1 MSDLSTLDRARTERA
16 PTARAARIQ
25 RPSWRDSRLLVGI
38 LLVLASIALG
48 SYLVARADD
57 SVPMYAAAGPMTP
70 GQSLTE
76 SAVVRVDVRLSDG
89 VAGYLSAD
97 EPLPA
102 DRVLLRE
109 VRAGELVPLSAVG
122 TADEAALSQV
132 TIAVD
137 ATSAAALTA
146 GTVVD
151 VFVNLPVAGSV
162 RDEFAGPERLLER
175 VTVAA
180 VDTSGRGLG
189 SAGAGTAV
197 RIMVPVEQVPDLIA
211 AVDLQAKVT
220 VVPVPGA
227 VTRSGG

>member
-1 MSDLSTLDRARTERA
+1 
-16 PTARAARIQ
+16 
-25 RPSWRDSRLLVGI
+25 
-38 LLVLASIALG
+38 VLASVALG
-48 SYLVARADD
+48 SFLVARADD
-57 SVPMYAAAGPMTP
+57 SVPMYAAAGPLTP

-76 SAVVRVDVRLSDG
+76 SAVVRVDVRLADD
-89 VAGYLSAD
+89 VAGYLPAD

-102 DRVLLRE
+102 DSVLIRD
-109 VRAGELVPLSAVG
+109 VRPGELVPLSAVG
-122 TADEAALSQV
+122 TAEEAGLSQV

-137 ATSAAALTA
+137 PTSAAALTS

-162 RDEFAGPERLLER
+162 RDEFAGPELLLER
-175 VTVAA
+175 VSVVA
-180 VDTSGRGLG
+180 VDTTGRGLG
-189 SAGAGTAV
+189 TTGSGTAV
-197 RIMVPVEQVPDLIA
+197 RLMVPVAQVPDLIA

>member
-1 MSDLSTLDRARTERA
+1 MSNQ
-16 PTARAARIQ
+16 PTAGAARIQ

-38 LLVLASIALG
+38 LLVLGSVALG

-57 SVPMYAAAGPMTP
+57 RVPMYAAAASLTP

-76 SAVVRVDVRLSDG
+76 TAVVRVDVRLTDG
-89 VAGYLSAD
+89 VARYLSAR

-109 VRAGELVPLSAVG
+109 LRPGELVPLSAIG
-122 TADEAALSQV
+122 TAVEADLSQV

-137 ATSAAALTA
+137 PTSAAPLTA

-151 VFVNLPVAGSV
+151 VFVNPRVVGGTA
-162 RDEFAGPERLLER
+162 DEYAGPELLLER
-175 VTVAA
+175 VTVAS
-180 VDTSGRGLG
+180 VDTTGRGLG
-189 SAGAGTAV
+189 SSGRGTAV
-197 RIMVPVEQVPDLIA
+197 RIMVPSDTVPDLIA
-211 AVDLQAKVT
+211 AVDLEAKVT

-227 VTRSGG
+227 VTRAGG

>member
-1 MSDLSTLDRARTERA
+1 MSTHPTA
-16 PTARAARIQ
+16 PATARAARIQ
-25 RPSWRDSRLLVGI
+25 RPSWRDSRLLVGV
-38 LLVLASIALG
+38 LLVLASVALG

-57 SVPMYAAAGPMTP
+57 RVPMYAAAASLTP

-76 SAVVRVDVRLSDG
+76 SAVVRVDVRLDDT
-89 VAGYLSAD
+89 VAGYLSAR

-109 VRAGELVPLSAVG
+109 MRAGELVPLSALG
-122 TADEAALSQV
+122 TAEEAALSQL

-137 ATSAAALTA
+137 PTSAAPLTT

-151 VFVNLPVAGSV
+151 VFVNPRVVGGTAEEYS
-162 RDEFAGPERLLER
+162 GPELLLER

-180 VDTSGRGLG
+180 VDTDGRGLG
-189 SAGAGTAV
+189 SSGRGTAV
-197 RIMVPVEQVPDLIA
+197 RVMVPSAKVPDLIA
-211 AVDLQAKVT
+211 AVDLEAKVT

-227 VTRSGG
+227 VTRAGG